1 MKGISW
7 VILSGIICLYLVSS
21 GAFAQNTSSI
31 QGWYVIHCNV
41 YGAEVYFDNTHV
53 GNVLSGTL
61 SVPSSSS
68 AGIPYSTYS
77 VEMGGYQTYTGNL
90 PPIPANG
97 ASVDLYVTL
106 NPIPIPTPTTPVPV
120 SSLGWYQ
127 IHCNIDGATV
137 LFDGMVKG
145 QTQQGSIYVPALTTG
160 TPYHN
165 FTVEKTGYTTY
176 VSDISSVPLAG
187 QILEFYV
194 ALVPAATPVSTIQGS
209 FGSDTGWFV
218 VHSNVDNATVYFDAD
233 VMGQTAQGVLAVPV
247 NVSGTPYHAFSVT
260 KEGYMTYGAPI
271 TVYPAAGGS
280 VDLNVTL
287 KPALS
292 STITK
297 SPFPSGVVVFAILM
311 GSMIY
316 IVTRRRAH

>member
-1 MKGISW
+1 MKGTSW
-7 VILSGIICLYLVSS
+7 VVLTGVICLYLIFS
-21 GAFAQNTSSI
+21 GAAAQNTSSN

-41 YGAEVYFDNTHV
+41 YGAEVYFDGTYV
-53 GNVLSGTL
+53 GNVQSGTM

-90 PPIPANG
+90 PPVPANG

-106 NPIPIPTPTTPVPV
+106 NPNPTFTPTTPVPV
-120 SSLGWYQ
+120 SSYGWYR
-127 IHCNIDGATV
+127 IHCNVDGATV

-145 QTQQGSIYVPALTTG
+145 QIQQGSIYVPVVPMG

-165 FTVEKTGYTTY
+165 LTVEKTGYTSY
-176 VSDISSVPLAG
+176 SEDVDSVPLAG
-187 QILEFYV
+187 QIVELFV
-194 ALVPAATPVSTIQGS
+194 TLIPAVTPVSTIQGI
-209 FGSDTGWFV
+209 FGNDTGWYI

-233 VMGQTAQGVLAVPV
+233 AKGQISQGVLEVPV
-247 NVSGTPYHAFSVT
+247 NVSGTPYRAFSVR
-260 KEGYMTYGAPI
+260 KEGYMSYGAPI
-271 TVYPAAGGS
+271 TVYPAAGES

-287 KPALS
+287 KPSPSA
-292 STITK
+292 TTTK
-297 SPFPSGVVVFAILM
+297 MSFPPGAVILAILM

-316 IVTRRRAH
+316 IVTRKKAP

>member
-7 VILSGIICLYLVSS
+7 AILTGMVCLYLVSC
-21 GAFAQNTSSI
+21 GAFAQNTSSN

-41 YGAEVYFDNTHV
+41 YGAEVYFDNMHV

-77 VEMGGYQTYTGNL
+77 VEMGGYQTYTSNL

-106 NPIPIPTPTTPVPV
+106 NPIPIPTLTTPVPV

-127 IHCNIDGATV
+127 IHCNVDGATV
-137 LFDGMVKG
+137 LFDGMVEG
-145 QTQQGSIYVPALTTG
+145 QTQQGSIYVPFMTTE

-165 FTVEKTGYTTY
+165 FTVEKAGYIPY
-176 VSDISSVPLAG
+176 SGDVGIVPLAG
-187 QILEFYV
+187 QIVEFNV
-194 ALVPAATPVSTIQGS
+194 TLVLAATPVSTIQGG
-209 FGSDTGWFV
+209 FGSDTGWFA

-233 VMGQTAQGVLAVPV
+233 VKGEIAQGVLEVPV

-260 KEGYMTYGAPI
+260 KEGYTPYGAPL

-287 KPALS
+287 KPAAS
-292 STITK
+292 PTTTK
-297 SPFPSGVVVFAILM
+297 APFPSGVVVLAILM
-311 GSMIY
+311 GSMLY